1 MPPTPSSVGL
11 EATPCFGLPGVGTS
25 REKPGQ
31 QHVAPAGWP
40 GGSPAAS
47 PRPRAHHLPPGGRER
62 SIGAWGSHTGS
73 QHAVCPRQGWS
84 GPGLG
89 SRLAG
94 ARLPGWG
101 GQGGRV
107 SWAAGRPGRAH
118 CSCPQMAARSRG
130 AARSRCAVSSGRLC
144 SDFSKS
150 VLRNPSSVR
159 PPTHPLQAHQ
169 TGASRPDAGGRGPSL
184 SSACCASSPTVMCG
198 HLGWR
203 IKIEATLSPC
213 LGQIRGVLASK
224 GLLWAPL
231 GGRPGCQKRLGHAT
245 PMAGPTPAHPPA
257 PVVGLGGQAG
267 DLDEDHYHPLVCWG
281 GEGKGGEEPP
291 PSRALPST
299 PQRQAGPQEGR
310 GPLPGPNTGPGC
322 LRGLCQA

>member
-1 MPPTPSSVGL
+1 MLP
-11 EATPCFGLPGVGTS
+11 APCLSLPGTGTS
-25 REKPGQ
+25 REKAEL

-47 PRPRAHHLPPGGRER
+47 PRPCAHHLPPGGRES
-62 SIGAWGSHTGS
+62 SIWARGSHTGS

-94 ARLPGWG
+94 ARLPSWG

-107 SWAAGRPGRAH
+107 SRAAGLPGRAH

-130 AARSRCAVSSGRLC
+130 AARSRCAVSSGRVC

-150 VLRNPSSVR
+150 VLRNPTSLR
-159 PPTHPLQAHQ
+159 PSAHPLQAHQ
-169 TGASRPDAGGRGPSL
+169 TGASRPEAGGRGPPGPRRGPSL

-231 GGRPGCQKRLGHAT
+231 GGGPGCQKRLGHAT
-245 PMAGPTPAHPPA
+245 PMTGPTPAHPPA

-267 DLDEDHYHPLVCWG
+267 DLDKDITFPQCA
-281 GEGKGGEEPP
+281 GEGRG
-291 PSRALPST
+291 R
-299 PQRQAGPQEGR
+299 EGR
-310 GPLPGPNTGPGC
+310 GGASPQLGPPLHPPETGRPSGGPGGPLPGPNTGRGC